1 MGIIESTHG
10 AKAGHPGGSL
20 SAAELFAYLY
30 NKEMR
35 IDPANPKWE
44 DRDRFVLSKSCECAK
59 ANSFWR
65 PGLFSMLRAVRRG
78 DVDTVAVTRLSRFA
92 RKKSKL
98 CKILAKLQAN
108 DVTLIT
114 TDVSLRYQM
123 HLYALD
129 RVIAGCP
136 KGRNRCAGIHT
147 ADA

>member
-1 MGIIESTHG
+1 MDH
-10 AKAGHPGGSL
+10 AKETALYYPRVWLYARTGSRHRSVAEHQL
-20 SAAELFAYLY
+20 AELRDWA
-30 NKEMR
+30 MR
-35 IDPANPKWE
+35 SGY
-44 DRDRFVLSKSCECAK
+44 RVVGQSCERARDN
-59 ANSFWR
+59 AFWR
-65 PGLFSMLRAVRRG
+65 PGLFSMLRAARRG
-78 DVDTVAVTRLSRFA
+78 DIDVVAVTRLSRFA

-123 HLYALD
+123 HLYGLD